1 MVAIVHIGLPKTGST
16 YLQRIFF
23 PHLGF
28 NFETSDNYSYRRK
41 IFDFIGKSNYH
52 WHYDLYHKSSIYCKE
67 KRCDQFSKFERSYAN
82 TSSHTVQ
89 NITLNSDN
97 NHTYLLSSEGI
108 CGFSPQVCRYNN
120 SILRKM
126 GVSKCIFFVR
136 NQVDYAK
143 SIWKQLFLK
152 EDRFRRYISPEKL
165 FYPVHKSNPF
175 PMNWCEYINVIDE
188 IYGRDNVLVLPYE
201 LMLLDYMLFINIL
214 CSFMNVTKVPTP

>member
-97 NHTYLLSSEGI
+97 NHTYLPVLRVFAAFLS
-108 CGFSPQVCRYNN
+108 VCRYNN

-126 GVSKCIFFVR
+126 GVLSIFFVR
-136 NQVDYAK
+136 N
-143 SIWKQLFLK
+143 WT
-152 EDRFRRYISPEKL
+152 
-165 FYPVHKSNPF
+165 
-175 PMNWCEYINVIDE
+175 
-188 IYGRDNVLVLPYE
+188 
-201 LMLLDYMLFINIL
+201 MLSLSGNSYF
-214 CSFMNVTKVPTP
+214 